1 MKACKGSVQ
10 QDSGLGQS
18 EQKRKW
24 EMQVIEVDGVAYEA
38 IEVAK
43 PVPRTARRGVS
54 VTSGPGDEQFKA
66 RLENWRHAVRGAEK
80 RGGGAQCCAAWARQ
94 YVLQRAAAAG
104 VARAPA
110 DDGSRMQ
117 RPLACTG
124 AELDGWVVE
133 AAWRL
138 LGDANERQVLK
149 ALHIHQW
156 PADQVRRFVR
166 GVRGRHVLLLIAKAE
181 RNLRSIL
188 ITLGSPATI
197 QATTCLPGYP
207 EPSAESASP
216 SRRRPF
222 V

>member
-1 MKACKGSVQ
+1 
-10 QDSGLGQS
+10 
-18 EQKRKW
+18 
-24 EMQVIEVDGVAYEA
+24 MQVIEVDGIAYEA
-38 IEVAK
+38 IEVVNQ
-43 PVPRTARRGVS
+43 VPRTTPRGTS
-54 VTSGPGDEQFKA
+54 VASGPGDEQFEA
-66 RLENWRHAVRGAEK
+66 RLENWRRAVRGAEK
-80 RGGGAQCCAAWARQ
+80 RDGGAQCCAAWARQ
-94 YVLQRAAAAG
+94 YVLQRAVAAG
-104 VARAPA
+104 GTLAPA
-110 DDGSRMQ
+110 DEGSRLQ

-133 AAWRL
+133 AAWRQ

-156 PADQVRRFVR
+156 PADQLRRFVR
-166 GVRGRHVLLLIAKAE
+166 GVRGRHMPLLIAKAE

-197 QATTCLPGYP
+197 QATTRLPGYP

-216 SRRRPF
+216 SRRRLF

>member
-1 MKACKGSVQ
+1 
-10 QDSGLGQS
+10 
-18 EQKRKW
+18 
-24 EMQVIEVDGVAYEA
+24 MQVIEVDGIAYEA
-38 IEVAK
+38 IEVANQA
-43 PVPRTARRGVS
+43 PRNTGRVVPAARV
-54 VTSGPGDEQFKA
+54 PGDEQFKA
-66 RLENWRHAVRGAEK
+66 RLENWRHAVRGADK

-104 VARAPA
+104 LSLTSV
-110 DDGSRMQ
+110 DGGDRLQ

-138 LGDANERQVLK
+138 LSDANERQVLK
-149 ALHIHQW
+149 ALYIHQW

-166 GVRGRHVLLLIAKAE
+166 GVRGPHVPLLIAKAE

-197 QATTCLPGYP
+197 QATTCLPGCP

-216 SRRRPF
+216 WRRRLF